1 MNRFGR
7 RNYWHCTDWQG
18 FRQIMR
24 TGDIRPNRG
33 ELRCRHGLSA
43 VSCCYRLGAVSLFDP
58 DVKSSFFSTWRAIHR
73 PLTIVLKLDAAA
85 LMANIVCRA
94 EAQAFAPGLTGLNE
108 RYVTVI

>member
-1 MNRFGR
+1 
-7 RNYWHCTDWQG
+7 
-18 FRQIMR
+18 
-24 TGDIRPNRG
+24 
-33 ELRCRHGLSA
+33 
-43 VSCCYRLGAVSLFDP
+43 VSLFDP